1 MDATLLD
8 VTFCVRLLTLLHVV
22 GSCCAKF
29 ETGQTLSYLQTNAS
43 IPNNVGELLANNFA
57 SVCSP
62 CCMLLRC
69 WELSRKRF
77 ETGQTLS
84 CVQTDATISNNVAS
98 VCSPC
103 CMLLGVVAQT
113 LWNRSNLICVQTD
126 ATIPNNVGELLANNC
141 ASVCSPCWMLL
152 HCLELLR
159 KVWNRSNFKLR
170 SNRRKYSQQCCFR
183 LLTLL
188 YVVVLLGVV
197 AQSLKPIKL

>member
-8 VTFCVRLLTLLHVV
+8 VTCCVRLLTLLHVV
-22 GSCCAKF
+22 GSCCPKF
-29 ETGQTLSYLQTNAS
+29 ETGQTLSYVQTNAS

-57 SVCSP
+57 SVCSL

-113 LWNRSNLICVQTD
+113 VWNRSNLICVQTD
-126 ATIPNNVGELLANNC
+126 ATIPNNVGELLANNF
-141 ASVCSPCWMLL
+141 ASVCSPCCTLL
-152 HCLELLR
+152 CCWELLR
-159 KVWNRSNFKLR
+159 KVWNRSSFKLR
-170 SNRRKYSQQCCFR
+170 ANRCNNSQQCWR
-183 LLTLL
+183 
-188 YVVVLLGVV
+188 VVGRRRCVCLHV
-197 AQSLKPIKL
+197 ALS

>member
-1 MDATLLD
+1 MLHVASVCTPCCMLW
-8 VTFCVRLLTLLHVV
+8 HVV

-29 ETGQTLSYLQTNAS
+29 ETGQTLSYVQTNAS

-103 CMLLGVVAQT
+103 CMLLRVIGSCCAKFETGQT
-113 LWNRSNLICVQTD
+113 FRYVQTD
-126 ATIPNNVGELLANNC
+126 ATRPSSGKYLDAD
-141 ASVCSPCWMLL
+141 SQTDL
-152 HCLELLR
+152 HTIDKR
-159 KVWNRSNFKLR
+159 IRSL
-170 SNRRKYSQQCCFR
+170 S
-183 LLTLL
+183 
-188 YVVVLLGVV
+188 
-197 AQSLKPIKL
+197 

>member
-8 VTFCVRLLTLLHVV
+8 VTYCDRLLTLLHVV
-22 GSCCAKF
+22 GSCRAKF
-29 ETGQTLSYLQTNAS
+29 ETGQTLSYVQTNAS
-43 IPNNVGELLANNFA
+43 IPNNVWELLANNFA

-126 ATIPNNVGELLANNC
+126 VTIPNNVGELLANNC
-141 ASVCSPCWMLL
+141 ASVCSPCCMLL

-170 SNRRKYSQQCCFR
+170 STRLKYSQQCCFR